1 MVYFYG
7 YIGGIGCNKGKMFQN
22 VKYIIIYM
30 NMYFYKNLII
40 VDKSLYYLNVKYIL
54 VSDVLW
60 GCIWIFF
67 NKIAKGS

>member
-1 MVYFYG
+1 
-7 YIGGIGCNKGKMFQN
+7 
-22 VKYIIIYM
+22 M

>member
-1 MVYFYG
+1 
-7 YIGGIGCNKGKMFQN
+7 
-22 VKYIIIYM
+22 M

-67 NKIAKGS
+67 NKIVKGS